1 MVNSGS
7 SANLLMV
14 AALFYSKKF
23 NLKRGDEIIV
33 PSVSWSTTYF
43 PLAQY
48 GLKIVFVDIDINTLN
63 LNHELIEKAI
73 SKKTKAIFAVN
84 LLGNSCNYG
93 EIKKICKKHSL
104 YLIEDNC
111 ESLGSKYRNKFTGTF
126 GIMGSYS
133 FFFSHH
139 LQTIE
144 GGMIV
149 TNDLNLYEIL
159 VSLRAHGWTRDL
171 PDLNTVQNKKLD
183 KFYDSF
189 NFVLPGYNLRPGE
202 LNGAIGIEQ
211 LKKIKFF
218 MKMRRLNAIFFKKL
232 FANDKNILI
241 QSETGTS
248 SWFGFSM
255 ILINKLAKKRDDVIK
270 FLELNNIETRPI
282 VAGNFTKNPVIQ
294 YLDYRISGKLNNAD
308 ISDKQGFFIGNDHR
322 NLHDELS
329 LLRSVLDK
337 F

>member
-1 MVNSGS
+1 
-7 SANLLMV
+7 
-14 AALFYSKKF
+14 
-23 NLKRGDEIIV
+23 
-33 PSVSWSTTYF
+33 
-43 PLAQY
+43 
-48 GLKIVFVDIDINTLN
+48 
-63 LNHELIEKAI
+63 
-73 SKKTKAIFAVN
+73 
-84 LLGNSCNYG
+84 
-93 EIKKICKKHSL
+93 
-104 YLIEDNC
+104 
-111 ESLGSKYRNKFTGTF
+111 
-126 GIMGSYS
+126 
-133 FFFSHH
+133 
-139 LQTIE
+139 
-144 GGMIV
+144 
-149 TNDLNLYEIL
+149 
-159 VSLRAHGWTRDL
+159 
-171 PDLNTVQNKKLD
+171 
-183 KFYDSF
+183 
-189 NFVLPGYNLRPGE
+189 
-202 LNGAIGIEQ
+202 
-211 LKKIKFF
+211 

-294 YLDYRISGKLNNAD
+294 YLDYRISGKLTNAD